1 MKGGFTMKLSEK
13 WYQILKYLCQIVLPA
28 IGALYF
34 SLAQIWN
41 LPYSEQ
47 ICGTI
52 VCLCTF
58 IGTILGISTYNY
70 YKGE

>member
-1 MKGGFTMKLSEK
+1 MKLSDRV
-13 WYQILKYLCQIVLPA
+13 YTILKYLCQIVLPA

-52 VCLCTF
+52 ACVCTF
-58 IGTILGISTYNY
+58 IGTVLGISSYQY
-70 YKGE
+70 YKDTEE